1 MIQKFLPTE
10 SNGLCPK
17 TWTSMKYLRIC
28 KRPQTLKI
36 RTLPYVTVYQVPYRS
51 VVFFIMWV
59 TLCDWQK
66 FLEKISKI
74 QKDNL
79 LSQKQLLEE
88 QHQPPK
94 TWCSNAKS
102 KFARKPTKRHV
113 QQQTR
118 QEWQIHVMPDHTILL
133 VESEDQ
139 RSMKLKLS
147 NFPRTVFRTIFF
159 AIEKSYSKLKKD
171 NFCPSCETR
180 KLQ

>member
-1 MIQKFLPTE
+1 MSVFNLRAFYSELYLTLLFVKWRSIQKFLPTE

-36 RTLPYVTVYQVPYRS
+36 STLPNVTVYQVRYRS
-51 VVFFIMWV
+51 VVFFIIWV

-79 LSQKQLLEE
+79 PSQEQLLEE

-102 KFARKPTKRHV
+102 KFARKPMKRRV

-118 QEWQIHVMPDHTILL
+118 QEWQIHVMPDHTIPL

-139 RSMKLKLS
+139 WMKKLKLS
-147 NFPRTVFRTIFF
+147 NFPRTVFQNEF
-159 AIEKSYSKLKKD
+159 
-171 NFCPSCETR
+171 
-180 KLQ
+180 

>member
-1 MIQKFLPTE
+1 
-10 SNGLCPK
+10 
-17 TWTSMKYLRIC
+17 
-28 KRPQTLKI
+28 
-36 RTLPYVTVYQVPYRS
+36 
-51 VVFFIMWV
+51 MWV
-59 TLCDWQK
+59 TLCDWRK
-66 FLEKISKI
+66 FVEKISKI

-147 NFPRTVFRTIFF
+147 NFPRTVFQNDFLSQSKTRIQNSKKTISVPVVKPENCNSLVNGICVVQRDDSSLESSTSSQQMTVVSV
-159 AIEKSYSKLKKD
+159 ALVLVTTM
-171 NFCPSCETR
+171 N
-180 KLQ
+180 L